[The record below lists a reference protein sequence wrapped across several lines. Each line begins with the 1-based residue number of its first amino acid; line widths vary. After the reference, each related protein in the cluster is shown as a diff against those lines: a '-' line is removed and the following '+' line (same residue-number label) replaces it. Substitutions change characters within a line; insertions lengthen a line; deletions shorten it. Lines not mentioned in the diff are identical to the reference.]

1 MRRQNNQLIISAM
14 VIGGMLLLASPCLAL
29 WNIGK
34 LTNNWKTTVLVGVPV
49 TTGTHSDLAGSLP
62 NRGNLVLSIPGQE
75 DVIFIDKGHN
85 TNCSRPYWGVAISY
99 DRQEWGF
106 YYDGEGRVDVIVDQE
121 GTVSFEAASE
131 GSQVVVGSD
140 QPTCRVP

>member
-1 MRRQNNQLIISAM
+1 MRRQNIQLIVSAM
-14 VIGGMLLLASPCLAL
+14 VIGGMLLLANPSLAL

-34 LTNNWKTTVLVGVPV
+34 LINNWKTTVLVGVPV
-49 TTGTHSDLAGSLP
+49 TTGTHNEIAGSLP

-106 YYDGEGRVDVIVDQE
+106 YYDGEGRVNVIVDQE
-121 GTVSFEAASE
+121 GNVSFEAASE
-131 GSQVVVGSD
+131 GSQVVVGSGH
-140 QPTCRVP
+140 PTCRVP